1 MPVSSAACRTVHT
14 CALSAAETQLLSELI
29 SARAT
34 PPNRRLRALA
44 SGGHVA
50 ALNAPI
56 VQFGVRDFR
65 LRGLPAGTCFGGS
78 AAPVV
83 GETSHG
89 REVPGGWA
97 TDPAVVRRLVGHE
110 HADLQRGLRGCR
122 ERVGKC
128 ADVPELAEAHTQR
141 RGTGVD
147 GEPREA

>member
-1 MPVSSAACRTVHT
+1 MHELEYLPAVS
-14 CALSAAETQLLSELI
+14 ALSAIAVPYFHQIGRKSD
-29 SARAT
+29 
-34 PPNRRLRALA
+34 RRLRALA

>member
-1 MPVSSAACRTVHT
+1 MTVEKCAT
-14 CALSAAETQLLSELI
+14 C
-29 SARAT
+29 
-34 PPNRRLRALA
+34 PYRRLRALA